1 MVRSVITDI
10 VSGNNGGPSFV
21 VNLRDELLQ
30 IGDKQVQSAVA
41 QLNDNWAINVPFR
54 DSIISRAANAEFF
67 STGPGAFERMTQY
80 TLGNYTDNVADCGD
94 GNLVSAGIDCLLGKS
109 VSFMNDGI
117 GPEYIASLRL
127 ASERSVG
134 ESVYLENARMGN
146 GFLGRCEDTDS
157 ADTDSGGDG
166 SGGGA
171 TDSVSLSG
179 EGESPSDCNI
189 NFPGSVIG
197 DLLTENL
204 GAPLNRILQADSL
217 QEILGGLFSQL
228 VGNFLQD
235 GLFGGTRSTGGGRS
249 FLSQATDATDT
260 PTGNIVT
267 QFQDTI
273 AQQIPSLQAYVADW
287 GTISAAALSAR
298 SALDQCGTSNT
309 YVDQKTYV
317 NQQVLAASTQ
327 ITRGNTAIAELQ
339 ALQAQAAEADAARD
353 SNELADILNQMN
365 AIDRPDG
372 QEIATAAQQATSQP
386 LPSPGTIVYQLQQI
400 EQNAQNACG
409 RGIFN

>member
-30 IGDKQVQSAVA
+30 TGDAQVQDAIG
-41 QLNDNWAINVPFR
+41 QLRANWAINLPFR
-54 DSIISRAANAEFF
+54 DTFIGRAADAEFRF
-67 STGPGAFERMTQY
+67 TGPGAFERATEF
-80 TLGNYTDNVADCGD
+80 TLDNYTDNVDACWQGD
-94 GNLVSAGIDCLLGKS
+94 IVSAGLNCILGMS
-109 VSFMNDGI
+109 GSITNDPIGAQGIVSQ
-117 GPEYIASLRL
+117 RL
-127 ASERSVG
+127 ASQRLAA
-134 ESVYLENARMGN
+134 ESAYLEDARMGG
-146 GFLGRCEDTDS
+146 GFLSRCEDTDS
-157 ADTDSGGDG
+157 ADTDSGGD
-166 SGGGA
+166 A

-179 EGESPSDCNI
+179 GLGSRLGCAI
-189 NFPGSVIG
+189 NFPGSVFPQ
-197 DLLTENL
+197 LLTENL
-204 GAPLNRILQADSL
+204 SAPLNRILQADSL